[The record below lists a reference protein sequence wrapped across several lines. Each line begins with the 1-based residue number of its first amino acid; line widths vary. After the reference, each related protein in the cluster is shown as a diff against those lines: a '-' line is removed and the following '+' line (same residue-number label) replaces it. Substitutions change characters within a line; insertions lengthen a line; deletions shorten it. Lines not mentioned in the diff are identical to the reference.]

1 MRNQVLSALLRIKA
15 GEIPEPTLGICAN
28 VCTLL
33 EIELAHKEEE
43 AYAFI
48 EELVPRWPHF
58 SGDPSYPVEGKTPE
72 GGTRFWSQH
81 CRAHR
86 WDPEDDDGA
95 LRLDL
100 LEWLIQ
106 ELSK

>member
-33 EIELAHKEEE
+33 EIDLAHKEEE
-43 AYAFI
+43 AYTFI
-48 EELVPRWPHF
+48 EELVPRWPNYA
-58 SGDPSYPVEGKTPE
+58 GNDAYPVEGCSE
-72 GGTRFWSQH
+72 LFWDLH
-81 CRAHR
+81 ARHNR
-86 WDPEDDDGA
+86 WNPEDDHGA

-100 LEWLIQ
+100 LAWLIE